1 MFSSDEGSCRRQSSR
16 DSGEPPLIAGILEP
30 SLVQAQMAM
39 SAICHAMIAPQS
51 LLPGLHP
58 AFDNIH
64 SWALGTILSR
74 ADWLTDTITFGE
86 ML

>member
-1 MFSSDEGSCRRQSSR
+1 
-16 DSGEPPLIAGILEP
+16 
-30 SLVQAQMAM
+30 
-39 SAICHAMIAPQS
+39 MIAPQP

-64 SWALGTILSR
+64 SQALGTILAR